1 LGFFPHKKDVFIPP
15 LVAGPRDGTERER
28 EREMFRAYVGFLIHK
43 ERRVA
48 SVSTSFLRLEAIIVN
63 NMLQSV

>member
-28 EREMFRAYVGFLIHK
+28 ERCLELLIHK
-43 ERRVA
+43 EGSVA
-48 SVSTSFLRLEAIIVN
+48 SVSTNFLRLEGIIVN